1 MYKAIILSLAKQDI
15 QEAAAWYNTKQN
27 GLGIRFTEDVRKKLL
42 FIRQNPLAAPIR
54 YDEVRTAILD
64 VFPFM
69 VHYSVDEI
77 EKIILVSAIFHTYRD
92 PQEWE
97 KR

>member
-1 MYKAIILSLAKQDI
+1 MYRVIILSLAQKDI
-15 QEAAAWYNTKQN
+15 QEAASWYNTKQN
-27 GLGIRFTEDVRKKLL
+27 GLGIRFMEDVRKKVM
-42 FIRQNPLAAPIR
+42 FIRQNPLATPIR

-69 VHYSVDEI
+69 VHYSVDEVK
-77 EKIILVSAIFHTYRD
+77 KIIVISAIFHTYRD